1 MNTKNEESAAHG
13 KSAGA
18 EQTEDGKTECAQSV
32 QDAQGAQNTQNTDTQ
47 NTAAGKD
54 NGGESGESGAK
65 ESDAQG
71 KLPFKCRVVEYIV
84 RCLVLCVG
92 LFIMSIGVGLS
103 IQADLG
109 TSPIS
114 SVPTVLWHITELSV
128 GTTTIIVNTAIVL
141 IQIIILRKKF
151 KPIQLLQIPVCVVF
165 GLLCDLSL
173 SFLGGVAPTE
183 YWQQWLICIAGIA
196 LVAVGVSIEVAAN
209 VITLAGEGLA
219 LAMCQVLPKIKF
231 GYMKVICDSSLVV
244 IAVIL
249 SLVFLHGLEGVR
261 EGTVAAAIFV
271 GLIAKQLNK
280 FTVPAANKLFSAT
293 IRLMT
298 AKKSA

>member
-32 QDAQGAQNTQNTDTQ
+32 QDKKGAQNTQNTAD
-47 NTAAGKD
+47 GKE
-54 NGGESGESGAK
+54 NSGESGDGAK
-65 ESDAQG
+65 ESAAQG
-71 KLPFKCRVVEYIV
+71 KLPLKCRVVEYIV

-219 LAMCQVLPKIKF
+219 LAMCRVLPKIKF

-280 FTVPAANKLFSAT
+280 FAVPAANKLFGAT
-293 IRLMT
+293 TRLMT

>member
-18 EQTEDGKTECAQSV
+18 EQKKDSKTECAQDA
-32 QDAQGAQNTQNTDTQ
+32 QDAQGAQNAQ
-47 NTAAGKD
+47 NTADEKD
-54 NGGESGESGAK
+54 NGGESGGAK
-65 ESDAQG
+65 ESAAQG
-71 KLPFKCRVVEYIV
+71 KLPLKCRVAEYIV

-114 SVPTVLWHITELSV
+114 SVPTVLWHITGLSV

-231 GYMKVICDSSLVV
+231 GYMKVLCDSSLVV

-280 FTVPAANKLFSAT
+280 FAVPAANKLFSAT
-293 IRLMT
+293 TRLMT